1 MKRTCIVVTA
11 FFICMFSPFGKTSA
25 QTQSPENFLNDNKRP
40 LVDLLAKISRRFDVN
55 ISYGSVPKDYLI
67 ENGNFLIR
75 PWSVEESLDNVLTP
89 AGCTFRFDKIN
100 NRYVVKKQ
108 TQLYE
113 YPVEEGMAMLEYLS
127 TLYSDKSSWEAR
139 KDSLRTA
146 LRHNMGL
153 DKLPERFNGKVY
165 LTKKRVYGDYYVQ
178 NFGIEILPGLYTTG
192 SIYHPTKYKKGKC
205 PIIINP
211 HGHYQTGRYTDL
223 IQIRCAMQARM
234 GCVALVYDMFA
245 WGEQPMFDKAYHQT
259 SLAQTVQVLS
269 ALRLLDYALALPE
282 ADASRVAVTGSS
294 GGGSQTMFACAI
306 DDRIT
311 LSMPVVMMSSFFHGG
326 CKCESGTDIH
336 LSGGGTNNVE
346 IASLFAP
353 KPMLIVSDG
362 ADWTR
367 YTPKVEMPFVK
378 RVYGFYGAEN
388 QVENAHFADEVHDY
402 GPSKRQATYTFLEK
416 HWELDTRKLKDE
428 NGLFDESKCI
438 VEDFDLLK
446 PWGTNEEN
454 WPEDAISDPAKLAEL
469 LQWSK

>member
-1 MKRTCIVVTA
+1 MKKTFIVVIATCIGMVFA
-11 FFICMFSPFGKTSA
+11 IEKTSA
-25 QTQSPENFLNDNKRP
+25 QGSADFLNDNRRP
-40 LVDLLAKISRRFDVN
+40 LVDLITKISKRFDVSIN
-55 ISYGSVPKDYLI
+55 YDAVSKDAI
-67 ENGNFLIR
+67 IDNGDFLIR

-89 AGCTFRFDKIN
+89 AGYTFRYDKEN
-100 NRYVVKKQ
+100 SRYVIKKQ
-108 TQLYE
+108 TLLYQ
-113 YPVEEGMAMLEYLS
+113 YPVEEGLAMLEYLS
-127 TLYSDKSSWEAR
+127 SLYSDKSSWEAR
-139 KDSLRTA
+139 KDSLRKD

-153 DKLPERFNGKVY
+153 DKLPEHFNGNVF
-165 LTKKRVYGDYYVQ
+165 LTKKRIYGDYFVQ

-234 GCVALVYDMFA
+234 GCVALAYDMFA
-245 WGEQPMFDKAYHQT
+245 WGEQPMFDKEYHQT
-259 SLAQTVQVLS
+259 SLSQTVQVLS

-336 LSGGGTNNVE
+336 LSGSGTNNVE
-346 IASLFAP
+346 IASMFAP

-378 RVYGFYGAEN
+378 RIYDFYGAEN
-388 QVENAHFADEVHDY
+388 NVENAHFADEVHDY
-402 GPSKRQATYTFLEK
+402 GPSKRQATYAFLEK
-416 HWELDTRKLKDE
+416 NWGLDTKKLKDK

-438 VEDFDLLK
+438 VEEYDLLK
-446 PWGTNEEN
+446 PWGANGEN
-454 WPEDAISDPAKLAEL
+454 WPENAINDPAKLAEL
-469 LQWSK
+469 LHWKK